1 MGVVSRISQIVCLI
15 MCVYGMWLI
24 AEDIYDRINR
34 RYHRRKVDARIIK
47 QAKELGV
54 WDDGLNFL
62 RGRALELKAR
72 EDFGI
77 KREPGETD
85 AQLRRRCMAAAD
97 NELANTPREGE
108 NE

>member
-1 MGVVSRISQIVCLI
+1 MGVISRISQIVCLL

-24 AEDIYDRINR
+24 AEDIYGRINR

-54 WDDGLNFL
+54 WDYVPIVL
-62 RGRALELKAR
+62 RGRALELKAW
-72 EDFGI
+72 EDFNI

-108 NE
+108 KE

>member
-1 MGVVSRISQIVCLI
+1 MGAISRIACLI

-24 AEDIYDRINR
+24 AEDIYGRINR

-54 WDDGLNFL
+54 WDCVPIVL
-62 RGRALELKAR
+62 RGRALDLKAR
-72 EDFGI
+72 KDFKI

-85 AQLRRRCMAAAD
+85 AELRRRCMAVAD
-97 NELANTPREGE
+97 NELANTPREGGQRE
-108 NE
+108 G

>member
-1 MGVVSRISQIVCLI
+1 MGVISRIACLI

-34 RYHRRKVDARIIK
+34 RYHRRKVDASIIK

-62 RGRALELKAR
+62 SGRALELKAW
-72 EDFGI
+72 EDFKI

-85 AQLRRRCMAAAD
+85 AQLRRRCMTAAD
-97 NELANTPREGE
+97 EELANTPREGGKE
-108 NE
+108 